1 MYLKFVGWVG
11 NVCQRCM
18 ALIELM
24 SAILL
29 QLCICIPYL
38 QMDWYVSDAWH
49 SGINEILDSATFLTQ
64 QVYCRAFIRVFD
76 WKENQLIHPLSLL
89 SKISFLFPQ
98 IRQYLAKLFFICFEF
113 YTITIL
119 IVGQELLELL
129 QTVYSEEKL
138 QSCLKLTKFQN
149 LFIRISQQV
158 YQKYHAQKRP
168 KICTC
173 CRVSEAKM
181 YLYYSSK
188 KAKAA
193 AWV

>member
-1 MYLKFVGWVG
+1 MSISDPLDNLESIWYHSEPSDVPYCPNQFLGWDFFYRFL
-11 NVCQRCM
+11 QRDGS
-18 ALIELM
+18 
-24 SAILL
+24 SA
-29 QLCICIPYL
+29 
-38 QMDWYVSDAWH
+38 A
-49 SGINEILDSATFLTQ
+49 FLTQ

-113 YTITIL
+113 YTIPIL
-119 IVGQELLELL
+119 IVGQELLKLL
-129 QTVYSEEKL
+129 WTVYSEEKL

-173 CRVSEAKM
+173 CSHTTYRKNNNLEKCM
-181 YLYYSSK
+181 GMGLNGFHIK
-188 KAKAA
+188 
-193 AWV
+193 